1 MDEYKLWNRIWDDT
15 IPFTTDDIIEL
26 LHVKF
31 MPSEERQKNPFCG
44 TKSEIKDATLVDLE
58 DYLVKEI
65 KEYLADGSDEVLRDF
80 YRELISSELPERR
93 KMAEQDGT
101 YGIIAEISLRAPCTY
116 LVSAYAEAADIPFW
130 ELWFSLQTKG
140 YRTKDENVP

>member
-80 YRELISSELPERR
+80 YRELISSELSERPENGRTRR
-93 KMAEQDGT
+93 DIWDYCRNITPVLHVPTLFLHMRKRLTFLSGN
-101 YGIIAEISLRAPCTY
+101 YG
-116 LVSAYAEAADIPFW
+116 LVFMLP
-130 ELWFSLQTKG
+130 
-140 YRTKDENVP
+140 